1 MVNAKS
7 YKAAT
12 HGVEALQAL
21 VAQKEALVADR
32 AMYVCLGAVT
42 EQAAKFARERG
53 LNWVG
58 EALSV
63 GRSIHSSYQFVEAQF
78 ILKR

>member
-1 MVNAKS
+1 
-7 YKAAT
+7 
-12 HGVEALQAL
+12 
-21 VAQKEALVADR
+21 
-32 AMYVCLGAVT
+32 MYVCLGAVT